1 MIEKLEYIRESVP
14 HEELLAQLAE
24 EATELAQAALKMRR
38 KLDGRN
44 PTPVPLSQAYD
55 NLTEE
60 IADVRLCLRV
70 LGFDPSAPNYNKMEE
85 RKLRRWADRLRKAR
99 GTDEKTESGLLEE

>member
-1 MIEKLEYIRESVP
+1 MTDYMDYIRESVP
-14 HEELLAQLAE
+14 QEELLAQLAE
-24 EATELAQAALKMRR
+24 EATELAQAALKLRR
-38 KLDGRN
+38 KIDGRN

-55 NLTEE
+55 HLTEE

-70 LGFDPSAPNYNKMEE
+70 LGFDPESPIYNKMEG

>member
-1 MIEKLEYIRESVP
+1 MEFIRENVP

-24 EATELAQAALKMRR
+24 EATELAQAALKLRR
-38 KLDGRN
+38 RLDGRN
-44 PTPVPLSQAYD
+44 PTPVPLSKAYD

-70 LGFDPSAPNYNKMEE
+70 LGFDPGSPVYAGTEE
-85 RKLRRWADRLRKAR
+85 RKLRRWADRLRKSKR
-99 GTDEKTESGLLEE
+99 GEALD